1 MKRLYKTGEIY
12 SLLKELKRVT
22 EAVWKRK
29 TRTLELSLCADVRK
43 QELSRLAPA
52 LVDLVV
58 NSQLRTLA
66 EALAAAFVLAEKG
79 LFIGVN
85 VHVFSQVLLAGKAL
99 RAVVALKVAHVQV
112 LGVDMSLQVE
122 FGVVASR
129 TVRVEAGKL
138 VIIHLSLTLPRARM
152 PQWCGQ
158 RPGPGV

>member
-1 MKRLYKTGEIY
+1 M
-12 SLLKELKRVT
+12 LKRVT
-22 EAVWKRK
+22 EAGWQRK
-29 TRTLELSLCADVRK
+29 TRTLELSFCTDVRK
-43 QELSRLAPA
+43 YELSRLAST
-52 LVDLVV
+52 LVDFVV

-66 EALAAAFVLAEKG
+66 EVLATAFVLAEKG

-99 RAVVALKVAHVQV
+99 LAVVALKVPHVQM

-138 VIIHLSLTLPRARM
+138 VIIHLSLTFSMART
-152 PQWCGQ
+152 PQ
-158 RPGPGV
+158 